1 MKDMILKGET
11 RMFKKIG
18 KNSLKL
24 IEINNDSLLTVV
36 NFYQFLNFYLF
47 QLEFFYIQNRG
58 YCSIVDNLCQFS
70 TS

>member
-1 MKDMILKGET
+1 MKDVILKGET
-11 RMFKKIG
+11 RMFKEIG

-47 QLEFFYIQNRG
+47 QLEFFYI
-58 YCSIVDNLCQFS
+58 
-70 TS
+70 